1 MRENWDIVTRLI
13 ARISRWCSFLGASFI
28 ALMMLATVSDVARRT
43 LLNRSIGGAL
53 ELVGLLMVGAVF
65 FSLAY
70 TQITGSHVRVEL
82 VTSHLSNRTQAII
95 EVITLFLVIVILA
108 LFTWTTIDRTIYSWQ
123 IKEEYWGLIPFPIY
137 PGRTILPFGIVLLC
151 MAVLIQW
158 IRAIRVLLGR
168 LPGEAVTQ
176 IPSREELA

>member
-1 MRENWDIVTRLI
+1 
-13 ARISRWCSFLGASFI
+13 
-28 ALMMLATVSDVARRT
+28 MMVATVSDVTSRT

-65 FSLAY
+65 FSIAY
-70 TQITGSHVRVEL
+70 TQIVGGHVKVEL
-82 VTSHLSNRTQAII
+82 VTSHLSTKTLA
-95 EVITLFLVIVILA
+95 VIQVVTLFLLIVMLA

-137 PGRTILPFGIVLLC
+137 PGRTILPFGIVLLW

-168 LPGEAVTQ
+168 KPEEEAVTQ